1 MHVQHDSSDRTLDAI
16 NVDYF
21 LYKNINRVYER
32 YFLIFATF
40 FINKDVEKL
49 IKTLILR
56 S

>member
-1 MHVQHDSSDRTLDAI
+1 MHVQHDSSDRTMDAI

-32 YFLIFATF
+32 YFFNIRNF

>member
-1 MHVQHDSSDRTLDAI
+1 VHVQHDSSDRTMDAI

-40 FINKDVEKL
+40 LL
-49 IKTLILR
+49 IKTLKN
-56 S
+56 